1 MKNKLFLIVFMALTI
16 NLSAQSFLS
25 VLSYSTALPVGNT
38 GDFVNDFTWRG
49 FSIEGRSFTQ
59 RNLSFGIMFG
69 WNYFDQ
75 RTDETIQLS
84 DGAVSGTQIRY
95 LDVIPIMAS
104 MHYYLGPK
112 RRKAMRPFLGLS
124 AGTYIISQR
133 LDIGIW
139 AFRRS
144 NWHFGLAPEAGVL
157 VPLGNTSLALSVKY
171 NYAFDAGEDFYEF
184 TDNSHSYISFNIG
197 FAFYY

>member
-1 MKNKLFLIVFMALTI
+1 MAFLFFAVS
-16 NLSAQSFLS
+16 LSAQNFLNII
-25 VLSYSTALPVGNT
+25 SYSTALPVGHT
-38 GDFVNDFTWRG
+38 SDFIDDFSWRG

-75 RTDETIQLS
+75 RTDETVQIP
-84 DGAVSGTQIRY
+84 DGAVTGTQIHY
-95 LDVIPIMAS
+95 LDVIPIMANV
-104 MHYYLGPK
+104 HYYFGKK
-112 RRKAMRPFLGLS
+112 RRKSMRAYMGLS

-133 LDIGIW
+133 MDIGIW

-144 NWHFGLAPEAGVL
+144 NWHFGVAPEVGVL
-157 VPLGNTSLALSVKY
+157 VPLGSTSLALAVKY
-171 NYAFDAGEDFYEF
+171 NYAFNAGETFFDAN
-184 TDNSHSYISFNIG
+184 DNSHSYISFNIG